1 MKVKVRSIGIIVD
14 VEVNSGCTMYDIKQI
29 VSKKAKIRSCRDQMT
44 IIDKLGQIY
53 SNQITVA
60 DAKFQPHETVELLIQ
75 SEPLSESFSSG
86 ILSSRLSINTDQ
98 EQEQITPEEIEQ
110 IESMLLEISSMS
122 IIDDNSSVY
131 TNSEVGF
138 KPNENINYTSSNNL
152 QIDADERF
160 VSLLNKHKYAK
171 FSFKRSDQNGDT
183 ILHHVLQ
190 NYMINSFFA
199 IAKTLQSS
207 KKSY

>member
-1 MKVKVRSIGIIVD
+1 MLD

-53 SNQITVA
+53 SNEITVA

-98 EQEQITPEEIEQ
+98 EQEHTQR
-110 IESMLLEISSMS
+110 
-122 IIDDNSSVY
+122 N
-131 TNSEVGF
+131 
-138 KPNENINYTSSNNL
+138 
-152 QIDADERF
+152 
-160 VSLLNKHKYAK
+160 
-171 FSFKRSDQNGDT
+171 
-183 ILHHVLQ
+183 
-190 NYMINSFFA
+190 
-199 IAKTLQSS
+199 
-207 KKSY
+207 

>member
-1 MKVKVRSIGIIVD
+1 M
-14 VEVNSGCTMYDIKQI
+14 
-29 VSKKAKIRSCRDQMT
+29 
-44 IIDKLGQIY
+44 
-53 SNQITVA
+53 
-60 DAKFQPHETVELLIQ
+60 
-75 SEPLSESFSSG
+75 
-86 ILSSRLSINTDQ
+86 NTDN
-98 EQEQITPEEIEQ
+98 EQISPEEIEQ
-110 IESMLLEISSMS
+110 IESMLLEISSMR

-160 VSLLNKHKYAK
+160 VSLLNKHKYTK

-190 NYMINSFFA
+190 NYMINSFFCHSESF
-199 IAKTLQSS
+199 TTQQ
-207 KKSY
+207 KSY